1 MTEPGEGRRGRGRDK
16 GVWERRVGEER
27 EGNRGRWIEPLN
39 ERDGNRKMGRERKEQ
54 REGG

>member
-27 EGNRGRWIEPLN
+27 EGNRGRRIEPLN